1 MCYLGSAALDARD
14 EHWCFSVWQA
24 RNSFVKE
31 FGNMG
36 HATDPQTGDIVLP
49 DKPANWDEF
58 FAALEGAGI
67 PSDLLSAEERQ

>member
-1 MCYLGSAALDARD
+1 
-14 EHWCFSVWQA
+14 
-24 RNSFVKE
+24 
-31 FGNMG
+31 MG